1 MDDTSITPESKF
13 TEAFAT
19 DYLKQ
24 ATVHLNFDQNLVII
38 TEDRLHLCL
47 RNHIECI
54 DSKKAWIAPVSLF
67 VTFVTTLSATNF
79 KDTFGLPASTWQAL
93 FVLLV
98 IVSFVWSI
106 CAIVGAFRNKS
117 SLRTL
122 LDEIK
127 KSAKATTGAKEPSR

>member
-1 MDDTSITPESKF
+1 MSETSISPEAKF
-13 TEAFAT
+13 TEAFAS
-19 DYLKQ
+19 DYLQQ

-47 RNHIECI
+47 RNHLDFIE
-54 DSKKAWIAPVSLF
+54 SKKAWIAPVSLL
-67 VTFVTTLSATNF
+67 VAFVTTLCTTSF
-79 KDTFGLPASTWQAL
+79 KDIGFPASTWQAL
-93 FVLLV
+93 FILFS

-106 CAIVGAFRNKS
+106 FAIIGAFRNKS

-127 KSAKATTGAKEPSR
+127 KSAKVTTGAK

>member
-1 MDDTSITPESKF
+1 MSESSISPEAKF
-13 TEAFAT
+13 TEAFAS
-19 DYLKQ
+19 DYLQQ

-47 RNHIECI
+47 RNHLECI
-54 DSKKAWIAPVSLF
+54 ESKKAWIAPVSLF
-67 VTFVTTLSATNF
+67 VAFVTTLCTTSF
-79 KDTFGLPASTWQAL
+79 KDTFGLPANTWQAL
-93 FVLLV
+93 FVLLS

-106 CAIVGAFRNKS
+106 FATVGAFRNKS

-127 KSAKATTGAKEPSR
+127 KSAKITTGADKPNR

>member
-1 MDDTSITPESKF
+1 MSETSISAEAKF
-13 TEAFAT
+13 TEAFAS
-19 DYLKQ
+19 DYLQQ

-47 RNHIECI
+47 RNHLECI

-67 VTFVTTLSATNF
+67 VAFVTTLCTTTL
-79 KDTFGLPASTWQAL
+79 KDTIGLSASTWQAL
-93 FVLLV
+93 FVLLS

-106 CAIVGAFRNKS
+106 YAVVGALRNKS

-127 KSAKATTGAKEPSR
+127 KSAKVTTGAK